1 MKCALVA
8 SGGGL
13 KAYAFHL
20 GVLKALE
27 GASFR
32 RMRGDELRHNLVA
45 PDERRIACYIGSS
58 AGAFFGAACIFLE
71 SWEEM
76 AQAIGLHGGKSRFS
90 RGRVF
95 FRHLS
100 LFSPSRGVAG
110 LFGAEGLAKM
120 ARGLVKTDDFRSVG
134 PEFFVCA
141 TQLNGARKVV
151 FGPRDSSV
159 NGKYSRVI
167 AYYDDVPI
175 SEALAASS
183 CVPVLFRPYRVSRP
197 RGGEDVEYIDGEV
210 RETLSMHIAHECNVD
225 LVVSS
230 SVWMPYQYDEAYGSL
245 SKRGLSAI
253 LNQVIAQSSEQKIDR
268 FLYDVQ
274 RYQETL
280 LALEDFGRF
289 EGLTDE
295 QIENLKGQVSLTLAY
310 TPIDEIYVAPDRDDT
325 EFNLLPS
332 FSLSPAQLQMCID
345 RGHSR
350 AQLALAAFNSRKQV
364 LAQSE
369 ETSDALVSGGR
380 G

>member
-1 MKCALVA
+1 MKCAFVA

-20 GVLKALE
+20 GVMKALE
-27 GASFR
+27 NARFR
-32 RMRGDELRHNLVA
+32 RMRGDELRHSLVSEN
-45 PDERRIACYIGSS
+45 ERRIACYIGSS

-71 SWEEM
+71 SWKEM
-76 AQAIGLHGGKSRFS
+76 AQAIGLEGGRSRFS
-90 RGRVF
+90 RREVF
-95 FRHLS
+95 YRHLS
-100 LFSPSRGVAG
+100 LFSPSRGMAG

-120 ARGLVKTDDFRSVG
+120 ARELVKTDDFRKVG

-151 FGPRDSSV
+151 FGPRDSAV

-167 AYYDDVPI
+167 AYYNDVPI

-183 CVPVLFRPYRVSRP
+183 CVPVMFRPYRLARP
-197 RGGEDVEYIDGEV
+197 ERPPIEYIDGEV

-230 SVWMPYQYDEAYGSL
+230 SVWMPYQYDEAIGSL
-245 SKRGLSAI
+245 SKQGVFAI

-280 LALEDFGRF
+280 AAIEEFGRF
-289 EGLTDE
+289 EGLSDD
-295 QIENLKGQVSLTLAY
+295 QIENLKGQVSLTLAF

-332 FSLSPAQLQMCID
+332 FSLGPAQLEMCIE
-345 RGHSR
+345 RGQAR
-350 AQLALAAFNSRKQV
+350 AELALKDYAQRKETAWAGDVAAAAV
-364 LAQSE
+364 
-369 ETSDALVSGGR
+369 VSGGH